1 MCGIFGIFNKNEAS
15 NYVYLGL
22 HALQHRGQE
31 AAGII
36 SSDGERFYTHK
47 GQGLVNE
54 IFNGKGVI
62 SSLKGKIAIGHNR
75 YSTFGDKSESNIQPL
90 YAHYDLGSVAIAHNG
105 NLVNALSVK
114 RRLVNQGAIFNS
126 NSDTEVIIH
135 LIARSEKSAFLERLV
150 EALRLIKGA
159 YSLVV
164 MRENE
169 LYAVRDPWG
178 FRPLSMGKLDDAV
191 VFASETC
198 SFDLIGAEFIRDIE
212 PGEVVVANADGV
224 HSFKPFEKSNEHK
237 CVFEH
242 IYFSR
247 PDSMLWG
254 RHVYSVRKEMGM
266 VLAKESPVDADIVI
280 PTPDSGV
287 PAAIGYSLESGLQ
300 FDFGL
305 IRNHYV
311 GRTFIE
317 PTQSIRN
324 FGVRLKLNPARD
336 VLKGKRVVVVDDSIV
351 RGTTSRRMV
360 KMLRGAGAKEVHLRI
375 ASPPVLSPC
384 FYGIDTPTKKE
395 LIASSH
401 EVEEI
406 RKYTTADSLAYLSI
420 EGLKSIVGK
429 DGWCFACFDGDYPLE
444 FER

>member
-1 MCGIFGIFNKNEAS
+1 MCGIFGIFNKDEAS

-31 AAGII
+31 AAGIA
-36 SSDGERFYTHK
+36 STDGERFYSYK
-47 GQGLVNE
+47 GRGLVNE
-54 IFNGKGVI
+54 IFNKKGII

-75 YSTFGDKSESNIQPL
+75 YSTFGDESASNIQPL
-90 YAHYDLGSVAIAHNG
+90 LAHYDLGSIALAHNG
-105 NLVNALSVK
+105 NLINAIGIK
-114 RRLVNQGAIFNS
+114 QKLVEQGAIFNS

-135 LIARSEKSAFLERLV
+135 LIARSSEGKFFDRLV
-150 EALRLIKGA
+150 EALRLLRGA
-159 YSLVV
+159 YSLVI

-169 LYAVRDPWG
+169 LYAARDPWG
-178 FRPLSMGKLDDAV
+178 FRPLSMGKLDNAV
-191 VFASETC
+191 VFASESC

-212 PGEVVVANADGV
+212 PGEIVVANVDGI
-224 HSFKPFEKSNEHK
+224 HSVKPLESEEEHK

-247 PDSMLWG
+247 PDSFLWG
-254 RHVYSVRKEMGM
+254 RYVYSMRKEMGRM
-266 VLAKESPVDADIVI
+266 LAKESPADADIVI

-287 PAAIGYSLESGLQ
+287 PAAIGFSQESNLP

-351 RGTTSRRMV
+351 RGTTSRRIV
-360 KMLRGAGAKEVHLRI
+360 KMIRSAGAKEVHLRI
-375 ASPPVLSPC
+375 ASPPVTSPC

-401 EVEEI
+401 TIEEI

-420 EGLKSIVGK
+420 EGLKKIVGS
-429 DGWCFACFDGDYPLE
+429 DGWCFACFDGKYPIE